1 MKLSVDEKKLDSLYR
16 EYLTKIH
23 NDSGISHNLKSLAP
37 EKWIISTSL
46 ISCVFASIME
56 ENWPEIVEVSSI
68 KFKNIKTDGE
78 KEL

>member
-1 MKLSVDEKKLDSLYR
+1 MKLTVDEKKLDSLYR

-23 NDSGISHNLKSLAP
+23 NDPGISHNLKSLAP
-37 EKWIISTSL
+37 EEWMVSTTL

-56 ENWPEIVEVSSI
+56 ENWPEMVEFSSI
-68 KFKNIKTDGE
+68 EFKNIKTGGE